1 MHISACSV
9 VSDSLQLWTVALQA
23 PVSMGFPRQES
34 WSGLPFLP
42 PEDLPDLG
50 IKPASPVSPA
60 FAGRFLTTERPGKPE
75 GVIFEMFEEVN
86 QLCVTLET

>member
-1 MHISACSV
+1 M
-9 VSDSLQLWTVALQA
+9 SDSLQLWTVALQA

-50 IKPASPVSPA
+50 IKPASTVSPA